1 MNAKE
6 KHDTKEEYDYDIFV
20 SYSPEDQAWVEN
32 QLIPEMEEKQPRL
45 KVCVHERDFQV
56 IKISLFIIWRNLGI
70 KSSDYQVF
78 ARNVLLNNFMALV
91 KGFWDESDILR
102 MFPQTIQPDW

>member
-6 KHDTKEEYDYDIFV
+6 KHDSKEEYDYDIFV
-20 SYSPEDQAWVEN
+20 SYSPEDQAWVED

-56 IKISLFIIWRNLGI
+56 TKNFIVHHMEKPGDKEFRLSGLC
-70 KSSDYQVF
+70 KKCL
-78 ARNVLLNNFMALV
+78 A
-91 KGFWDESDILR
+91 E
-102 MFPQTIQPDW
+102 

>member
-20 SYSPEDQAWVEN
+20 SYSPEDQAWVET

-45 KVCVHERDFQV
+45 RVCVHERDFQV
-56 IKISLFIIWRNLGI
+56 TKNFIVHLMEKPGDKEFRISGLCKKCL
-70 KSSDYQVF
+70 
-78 ARNVLLNNFMALV
+78 A
-91 KGFWDESDILR
+91 E
-102 MFPQTIQPDW
+102 